1 MLAVAH
7 ALNNDTANALGYL
20 QQAIRFNPENR
31 LLALQDEDL
40 ESLLKDESNRVV
52 LDEIESTADVGQS
65 ET

>member
-1 MLAVAH
+1 M
-7 ALNNDTANALGYL
+7 GYL
-20 QQAIRFNPENR
+20 QQAVRFNPENR